1 MNVHASGNQHA
12 QQAWMNAR
20 PKHAEARSAAE
31 EGIART
37 KEVAGP
43 GEATDDEGSKG
54 VIRLLQAGH
63 FNGVADVRLRINFH
77 DQLQQGAAQNAARS
91 FEAAVPG
98 MLGELAEKAS
108 LLEEQY
114 GLSSQGKELA
124 DSFAQEIELLLEEA
138 KTAETPLATTLADI
152 QSRFST
158 FLESLEGAFAGL
170 PSPIVEESNPD
181 EEEIAELLEDGEAPN
196 QDEQT
201 PQQAAAALNEEEMDE
216 ADGGLTQPDGQ
227 TAFKAALQE
236 LQTWFSQ
243 SLASLQNDATAAQQ
257 LPPLSEPRGNG
268 AAYSKFLD
276 IYRNLNSGFEAG
288 GTSVESDAAKLDAQ
302 V

>member
-20 PKHAEARSAAE
+20 PKHTEARTAAE

-37 KEVAGP
+37 KEAAAP
-43 GEATDDEGSKG
+43 GEATDAEGSKG

-63 FNGVADVRLRINFH
+63 FNGVADVRLRTNFH
-77 DQLQQGAAQNAARS
+77 DQLQQGAAQDAART
-91 FEAAVPG
+91 FEGAVPG
-98 MLGELAEKAS
+98 LLDDLAKEVS
-108 LLEEQY
+108 LLGAQS
-114 GLSSQGKELA
+114 GLSSQGKDLA
-124 DSFAQEIELLLEEA
+124 DSFAEEIQLLLEGA
-138 KTAETPLATTLADI
+138 KTAQTPLSTTLADI
-152 QSRFST
+152 KSKFST

-170 PSPIVEESNPD
+170 PSPIVEELNPD
-181 EEEIAELLEDGEAPN
+181 EEEIAELLEEGDASN

-201 PQQAAAALNEEEMDE
+201 PQQAAAAMNEDETEEAE
-216 ADGGLTQPDGQ
+216 GELGQPDGL

-236 LQTWFSQ
+236 LESWFSQ
-243 SLASLQNDATAAQQ
+243 SLASLQSDATAAQQ

-268 AAYSKFLD
+268 AAYSKFLE
-276 IYRNLNSGFEAG
+276 IYRNLNSGSEAG

>member
-1 MNVHASGNQHA
+1 MNVHASGNQHVH
-12 QQAWMNAR
+12 QAWMNAKGR
-20 PKHAEARSAAE
+20 HAEARHAPE
-31 EGIART
+31 ETAART
-37 KEVAGP
+37 REGANP
-43 GEATDDEGSKG
+43 GEATEAEGSKG

-77 DQLQQGAAQNAARS
+77 DQLQQEATQNAARA

-98 MLGELAEKAS
+98 MLEDFIEKAS
-108 LLEEQY
+108 LLGEQY

-138 KTAETPLATTLADI
+138 KADETPLATTLANME
-152 QSRFST
+152 SRFST
-158 FLESLEGAFAGL
+158 FLESLEGAFVGL
-170 PSPIVEESNPD
+170 SSPFVEESNPD
-181 EEEIAELLEDGEAPN
+181 EEEIAELLEDGETPN
-196 QDEQT
+196 EDEQT
-201 PQQAAAALNEEEMDE
+201 PQQAAATLNEDEMDK
-216 ADGGLTQPDGQ
+216 ADGGLAQPDGQ

-243 SLASLQNDATAAQQ
+243 NLASLQSDATAAHE

-268 AAYSKFLD
+268 AAYSKFLE

-288 GTSVESDAAKLDAQ
+288 GTSVTSDATMLDSE